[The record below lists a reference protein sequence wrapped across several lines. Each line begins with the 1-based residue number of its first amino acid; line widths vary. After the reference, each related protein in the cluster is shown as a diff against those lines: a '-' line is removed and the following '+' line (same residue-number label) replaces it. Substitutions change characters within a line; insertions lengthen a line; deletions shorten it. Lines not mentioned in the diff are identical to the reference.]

1 MQDFFANYGSYLSL
15 GLLLISDVVMWFRS
29 RKSKR
34 DSQTQELIDSVKL
47 LMSVI
52 KGEDIKNG

>member
-1 MQDFFANYGSYLSL
+1 MQEFFMNYGSYISL
-15 GLLLISDVVMWFRS
+15 GLLLISDVIMWFRS
-29 RKSKR
+29 RKTKR